1 MSGVNKKKQFANNPE
16 ARKLFVYTFALL
28 FYSNE
33 VFVMFIAKA
42 VKLI

>member
-1 MSGVNKKKQFANNPE
+1 MKSRGK
-16 ARKLFVYTFALL
+16 KLFVYTSALL

>member
-1 MSGVNKKKQFANNPE
+1 MSGVNKKNNLQTNPE

-28 FYSNE
+28 LYSNE